1 MQSVTSPCRWII
13 YESVKCASV
22 RSCFST
28 VFLIWTLCPKIFS
41 ALWTMLPYVAFF
53 PEEWKTV
60 FFSWKPFQLLGTPE
74 MEQLGV
80 SKD

>member
-1 MQSVTSPCRWII
+1 
-13 YESVKCASV
+13 
-22 RSCFST
+22 
-28 VFLIWTLCPKIFS
+28 
-41 ALWTMLPYVAFF
+41 MLPYVAFF